1 MAAREIS
8 ALTPVK
14 VIEAQIIFEECCNIK
29 VLVMSI
35 VNSTEEKRRSKQ
47 VKIIKFKAVL
57 R

>member
-8 ALTPVK
+8 ALTLVK

-35 VNSTEEKRRSKQ
+35 VKSTEGKRRSKQ